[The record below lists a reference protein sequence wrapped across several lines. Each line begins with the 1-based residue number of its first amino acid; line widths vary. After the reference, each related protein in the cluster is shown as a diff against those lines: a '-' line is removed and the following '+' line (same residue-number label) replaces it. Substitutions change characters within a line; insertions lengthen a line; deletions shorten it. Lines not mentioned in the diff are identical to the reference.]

1 MNFLDGL
8 DGLASGTS
16 AINAMFFG
24 LIAFQTNI
32 QRTEQYFMM
41 YVAYSLMGSCLGF
54 LHNNFRFRKKARIF
68 LGDSG
73 SFFLGFTLA
82 SIALMGTWAEN
93 QSTALLVP
101 VIVLG
106 HPIFDTI
113 LITIMRIKE
122 GKVKNI
128 RQWLDYT
135 GWDHFHHRLVDLGI
149 SKKWAVLVIYIIC
162 TWLGLNAM
170 ILKNAD
176 GLHAWYSIIQ
186 LGIVFLLFASFMVY
200 SDKSYKEPNCFKK

>member
-1 MNFLDGL
+1 
-8 DGLASGTS
+8 
-16 AINAMFFG
+16 
-24 LIAFQTNI
+24 
-32 QRTEQYFMM
+32 
-41 YVAYSLMGSCLGF
+41 
-54 LHNNFRFRKKARIF
+54 
-68 LGDSG
+68 
-73 SFFLGFTLA
+73 
-82 SIALMGTWAEN
+82 
-93 QSTALLVP
+93 
-101 VIVLG
+101 
-106 HPIFDTI
+106 
-113 LITIMRIKE
+113 MRIKE

-186 LGIVFLLFASFMVY
+186 LGIVFLLFASFMVH
-200 SDKSYKEPNCFKK
+200 SGKSHKDLN